1 MKKNKYIGV
10 MLAATMLTAT
20 SCSDFSDYN
29 DTPADANPAGNQT
42 LWQNISANGDLT
54 DFASLVKKA
63 GFDVELDNSKSFTV
77 WAPKNG
83 TFNVADYA
91 SLSKEDLL
99 QQFVKN
105 HIAEYGHLAS
115 GAVDTRI
122 HTLNEKSYTFEGN
135 GGQYTFDGITI
146 SKANQ
151 PGNNGLM
158 HIMDGAAQ
166 FKYNLYEYLKVAPD
180 IDSLRNHFMRYE
192 LNYLDEN
199 ASVKGPMVNGM
210 QTYIDSVIVTNN
222 TLVNQLGARIA
233 NEDSSYTFIMPNNDA
248 FQKMY
253 DKVKP
258 YYNYITTTK
267 MQDVEN
273 FTKAADSQTKT
284 VTVDA
289 AYMNDSLV
297 RRIIVRNLLYSN
309 NDAYNQWLVGEGES
323 VDTIRSTTRGK
334 FSNPNALMEDYLV
347 ATPVSMSNGFV
358 RLVDSLA
365 FYSWETYCPEIEL
378 SPRYNLKALFPN
390 SAKAENST
398 LYHSD
403 GSPMTDILGPETT
416 ETEYRFK
423 RIIPGGDRAKP
434 DFYLSL
440 PNVKS
445 AKYNLYVVFIPTARY
460 NGLDGRPNWLNFQ
473 INYCNEK
480 GTLVTRNLSK
490 ALADKIL
497 AGEEVTNAD
506 YNKVT
511 SVGTGTAFTNDP
523 EKTDTVFIG
532 QMDFPIAYD
541 GLGDEYYP
549 NLRVTSPISVFNNTQ
564 LATYSREVCIAAVL
578 MRPVELEEFEEK
590 NK

>member
-1 MKKNKYIGV
+1 

-151 PGNNGLM
+151 PGNNGVM

-347 ATPVSMSNGFV
+347 ATPVSMSNGFA
-358 RLVDSLA
+358 RIVDSLA

-378 SPRYNLKALFPN
+378 SPRYNLKELFPN
-390 SAKAENST
+390 SAKAENYT
-398 LYHSD
+398 IYHMD

-423 RIIPGGDRAKP
+423 RILPGGDRAKP

-445 AKYNLYVVFIPTARY
+445 AKYNLYVVFIPTAWY